1 MSKYSLIDTSTS
13 PPTVNVPRD
22 YNAAVDF
29 IDRNVEQGKG
39 DKVALIDDAGRY
51 TYAEVQ
57 ERVNRAGNALLELG
71 LQPEQRV
78 FMCLLDGVDFPT
90 LFFGAMKAG
99 LVAVPVNTLLTSD
112 DYAYILKDS
121 RAPILV
127 VSAPLLEKFTPI
139 LEDLPHLRHVVV
151 SGGEAAPHKSL
162 EPLLQAAAPT
172 LDAAQTTADDVGLWL
187 YSSGSTGRPKG
198 AVHLHADLAY
208 TVAYYGVGILN
219 IGPDDV
225 VFSAAKMFF
234 AYGLGNA
241 ISFPFYAGATAVAMA
256 ERPTPESVMRTINQH
271 QPTIFFGVPTLYGA
285 ILSDANFTSET
296 SSKRMRLCISAGEA
310 LPQHI
315 GEGWRER
322 FGVPILDGIGSTEM
336 LHIFIS
342 NRPDDNRYGTTGKPV
357 PGYSMRLV
365 DDAGG
370 DVDAGEV
377 GELLV
382 NGPTC
387 SPYYWNNRSKSLT
400 TFHGPWTVTGD
411 KYMQDRDGYFIYAG
425 RSDDMLKVGGI
436 WVSPFEVESALSAHD
451 SVLEAAVV
459 GAEDD
464 DELIKPKAFIVLQDG
479 SEAGPE
485 MTAELQQ
492 FVKERL
498 APFKYPRW
506 IEFVNDLPKTATGKI
521 QRFKLR
527 D

>member
-1 MSKYSLIDTSTS
+1 M
-13 PPTVNVPRD
+13 
-22 YNAAVDF
+22 
-29 IDRNVEQGKG
+29 
-39 DKVALIDDAGRY
+39 
-51 TYAEVQ
+51 
-57 ERVNRAGNALLELG
+57 
-71 LQPEQRV
+71 
-78 FMCLLDGVDFPT
+78 
-90 LFFGAMKAG
+90 
-99 LVAVPVNTLLTSD
+99 
-112 DYAYILKDS
+112 
-121 RAPILV
+121 
-127 VSAPLLEKFTPI
+127 
-139 LEDLPHLRHVVV
+139 
-151 SGGEAAPHKSL
+151 
-162 EPLLQAAAPT
+162 
-172 LDAAQTTADDVGLWL
+172 
-187 YSSGSTGRPKG
+187 
-198 AVHLHADLAY
+198 
-208 TVAYYGVGILN
+208 
-219 IGPDDV
+219 
-225 VFSAAKMFF
+225 
-234 AYGLGNA
+234 
-241 ISFPFYAGATAVAMA
+241 
-256 ERPTPESVMRTINQH
+256 
-271 QPTIFFGVPTLYGA
+271 
-285 ILSDANFTSET
+285 
-296 SSKRMRLCISAGEA
+296 
-310 LPQHI
+310 
-315 GEGWRER
+315 ER

-342 NRPDDNRYGTTGKPV
+342 NCPDDNRYGTTGKPV

-370 DVDAGEV
+370 DVDVGEV